1 MSDGGFYAWTADM
14 NMSPDA
20 EFWRL
25 MSLKK
30 VGSTIVIPR
39 RRFLGTSPEV
49 EKKVREI
56 IEDNIT
62 EYFNVEFEINR
73 K

>member
-1 MSDGGFYAWTADM
+1 MSM
-14 NMSPDA
+14 
-20 EFWRL
+20 
-25 MSLKK
+25 KK

-39 RRFLGTSPEV
+39 RRFLGKSPEV

-56 IEDNIT
+56 IDKNLT
-62 EYFNVEFEINR
+62 EFFNVEFEINR